1 MMGTTVLPVG
11 QLILIIAVMGGITFL
26 SRAFPFALFDRKG
39 NPPRAVLYIGKVLP
53 PAVIAMLVVYS
64 FKDVDFTK
72 APFGV
77 NEIAAGLLV
86 VMLHGKFKNSL
97 VSVFGGTAF
106 YMFLVQEGWK
116 IFLG

>member
-1 MMGTTVLPVG
+1 MGEAALPTQ

-26 SRAFPFALFDRKG
+26 SRVFPFVLFDRKG

-64 FKDVDFTK
+64 FKDIDFTA

-77 NEIAAGLLV
+77 YEIAAGLLV
-86 VMLHGKFKNSL
+86 VLLHGRFKNSL
-97 VSVFGGTAF
+97 ISVFGGTAF
-106 YMFLVQEGWK
+106 YMFLVQGGWQV
-116 IFLG
+116 FLG